1 MNELTTFFIL
11 AFSSLFT
18 LVNPIGL
25 SPVFLSMVEHCN
37 DNEKQ
42 QIALKGVFTALV
54 VLIIFTFLGR
64 LVFSFFG
71 ITVSG
76 FKIAG
81 GILFFR
87 TGIQMLESRVP
98 EPALLPKRKLRLKR
112 RRIWLIPLLG
122 FPLLLVP
129 VLFHQ

>member
-37 DNEKQ
+37 DNERR

-87 TGIQMLESRVP
+87 TGIQMLDLESP
-98 EPALLPKRKLRLKR
+98 EPALLPKRKLRPKR
-112 RRIWLIPLLG
+112 RKIWPIPLLG

-129 VLFHQ
+129 VLFHR